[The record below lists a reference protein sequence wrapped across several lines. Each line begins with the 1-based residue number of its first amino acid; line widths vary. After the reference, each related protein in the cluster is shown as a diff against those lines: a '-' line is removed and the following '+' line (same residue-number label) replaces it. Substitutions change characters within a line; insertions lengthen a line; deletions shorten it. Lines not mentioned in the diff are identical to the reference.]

1 MLQIIFLFFC
11 VTLGKV
17 QQTEQVS
24 AVKAAPPDNHL
35 TAGQQRLITGP
46 NSTQSA
52 IQFVLQLWQQ
62 YQGAISRTLLA
73 SEADPAARQDLKQ
86 DIFLALHQAAERL
99 QAAELPRAYLFRI
112 VHNVTVD
119 HIARAQ
125 RHKWQPLD
133 DEVQQHMLDDCPSEQ
148 LGEQQQSKLLM
159 QAVRRLSP
167 ANRQVILLA
176 MEDLPA
182 PEIADILQ
190 ISHGAVRV
198 RINRA
203 KTELMELMQ
212 DGR

>member
-1 MLQIIFLFFC
+1 M
-11 VTLGKV
+11 
-17 QQTEQVS
+17 
-24 AVKAAPPDNHL
+24 
-35 TAGQQRLITGP
+35 
-46 NSTQSA
+46 
-52 IQFVLQLWQQ
+52 QLWQQ
-62 YQGAISRTLLA
+62 HQGAISRTLLA

-86 DIFLALHQAAERL
+86 DIFLALHQSAARL
-99 QAAELPRAYLFRI
+99 KAAQIPRAYLFRI

-125 RHKWQPLD
+125 RSKWQPLD
-133 DEVQQHMLDDCPSEQ
+133 EDTQQLLLQECPSAQ
-148 LGEQQQSKLLM
+148 VSEQQQSQRLM
-159 QAVRRLSP
+159 QAVRQLSP

-176 MEDLPA
+176 MEDLEA

-198 RINRA
+198 RLNRA

>member
-1 MLQIIFLFFC
+1 
-11 VTLGKV
+11 VRGKKRRHPDKLSIAR
-17 QQTEQVS
+17 QQ
-24 AVKAAPPDNHL
+24 P
-35 TAGQQRLITGP
+35 LITG
-46 NSTQSA
+46 QHSA
-52 IQFVLQLWQQ
+52 QQATDFVLQLWQQ
-62 YQGAISRTLLA
+62 HQGAISRALLA
-73 SEADPAARQDLKQ
+73 NESDPAARQDLKQ

-133 DEVQQHMLDDCPSEQ
+133 DDMQHQLLDSCPSEQ
-148 LGEQQQSKLLM
+148 LGEAQQSQQLM
-159 QAVRRLSP
+159 QAVRRLSA

-176 MEDLPA
+176 MEDLDA
-182 PEIADILQ
+182 PEIAEILQ

-198 RINRA
+198 RLNRA